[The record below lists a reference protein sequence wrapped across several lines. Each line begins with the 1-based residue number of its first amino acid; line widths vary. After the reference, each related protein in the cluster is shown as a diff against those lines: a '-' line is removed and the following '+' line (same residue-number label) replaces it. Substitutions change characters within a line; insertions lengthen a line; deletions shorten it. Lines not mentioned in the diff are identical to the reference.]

1 LTASSREEEAVPAVD
16 QRPGH
21 PRTAIVVSGMHRS
34 GTSAIT
40 RVLSL
45 LGAGLPRDIIEGR
58 RDNERGFW
66 EGRAVVD
73 LDESAL
79 VANDTWWGGWQEVDA
94 GRLLESESLVKDARH
109 LIREEFADGGLLVL
123 KDPRVSRLLPLWKRA
138 FDDEGFRCVHVVAL
152 RHPGAVAGSI
162 GRRNLLSPE
171 VSTLSWLAHTLDAE
185 QHTRGEPR
193 VLVSFENLLRD
204 WRREMDRVSQAL
216 DVEWPEDADEAGDAV
231 NEFIEPGLA
240 HETPNEASGP
250 VASIAPLYD
259 VLRRWAADD
268 TRSGDE
274 ATLESWRDILAPL
287 RTPRSAVAVVARERL
302 RVIDEVR
309 ARGKWPGQFANAKQ
323 WYPIQNQALN
333 AEAESA
339 WAWLLRELQH
349 AGSLAAGPQQEA

>member
-1 LTASSREEEAVPAVD
+1 
-16 QRPGH
+16 
-21 PRTAIVVSGMHRS
+21 MHRS

-66 EGRAVVD
+66 EGRPVVD

-79 VANDTWWGGWQEVDA
+79 VANDTWWGGWQEVEA
-94 GRLLESESLVKDARH
+94 GRLLESESLVKDARQ
-109 LIREEFADGGLLVL
+109 LIREEFEDGNLLVL

-138 FDDEGFRCVHVVAL
+138 FEDEGFRCVHVVSL
-152 RHPGAVAGSI
+152 RRPGAVPESI
-162 GRRNLLSPE
+162 ERRNLLTPE

-185 QHTRGEPR
+185 LHTRGEPR

-204 WRREMDRVSQAL
+204 WRGEMDRVSRAL
-216 DVEWPEDADEAGDAV
+216 EVQWPEDAEGVEDAV

-240 HETPNEASGP
+240 HETPEEDSGP

-259 VLRRWAADD
+259 VLQRWAGDD

-287 RTPRSAVAVVARERL
+287 RRPRSAVAVVARERL

-309 ARGKWPGQFANAKQ
+309 AVGKWPGPFAAAKR
-323 WYPIQNQALN
+323 WYAIQNQALN
-333 AEAESA
+333 VEAEAA
-339 WAWLLRELQH
+339 WAWLTRELQH
-349 AGSLAAGPQQEA
+349 AESRVARREA

>member
-1 LTASSREEEAVPAVD
+1 
-16 QRPGH
+16 
-21 PRTAIVVSGMHRS
+21 VVSGMHRS

-45 LGAGLPRDIIEGR
+45 LGAGLPLDIIEGR

-79 VANDTWWGGWQEVDA
+79 VANDTWWGGWQAVDA
-94 GRLLESESLVKDARH
+94 GRLLDSEPLVKEARQ
-109 LIREEFADGGLLVL
+109 LIREEFSDGDLLVL

-152 RHPGAVAGSI
+152 RHPGAVAGSLE
-162 GRRNLLSPE
+162 RRNLLSPE

-185 QHTRGEPR
+185 LNTRGEPR

-204 WRREMDRVSQAL
+204 WRGEMDRVSRAL
-216 DVEWPEDADEAGDAV
+216 EVAWPEDPDDAEDAV

-240 HETPNEASGP
+240 HGTAEEASGP
-250 VASIAPLYD
+250 VDSIAPIYD

-268 TRSGDE
+268 PRPGDE
-274 ATLESWRDILAPL
+274 ATLESWRDLLAPL
-287 RTPRSAVAVVARERL
+287 RGPRSAVAVVARERL

-309 ARGKWPGQFANAKQ
+309 ARGKWPGQFAAAKR
-323 WYPIQNQALN
+323 WNPIQNQAIN
-333 AEAESA
+333 VEAESA
-339 WAWLLRELQH
+339 WAWLMRELQH
-349 AGSLAAGPQQEA
+349 AGSGAAGPRQEA